1 MPLPNATTRPSRG
14 RSGRAAFTVIE
25 LLIVVAIAGILLAI
39 SAGPI
44 GRQIARDRVMRSATV
59 VQGMLT
65 EASNLAVR
73 RRAPV
78 AVDLNGSALLITD
91 RDTGD
96 TLRLRNFGPAF
107 DLRATLAMSPAG
119 GITIFPNGR
128 ADAALQVTVSGSGL
142 SQVVS
147 RSATGIV
154 RRN

>member
-1 MPLPNATTRPSRG
+1 MPFPNVLPRPSRG
-14 RSGRAAFTVIE
+14 SDRAGFTVIE
-25 LLIVVAIAGILLAI
+25 LIMVVVIAGILLAI

-78 AVDLNGSALLITD
+78 AVDLNGSALVITD
-91 RDTGD
+91 RASGD
-96 TLRLRNFGPAF
+96 TLRIRNFGPTY
-107 DLRATLAMSPAG
+107 DLRATLAMTPAA

-128 ADAALQVTVSGSGL
+128 ADAALQVTVSGAGL
-142 SQVVS
+142 SQTVS
-147 RSATGIV
+147 RSTTGIV